1 MLGLE
6 LESLDGV
13 WLVAII
19 MGTLKLLFEIGK
31 VYKSYQENR
40 YYSLDK
46 IKEAFE
52 TEKIDNN
59 LREQLVNTY
68 EKDIFY
74 KVYRLNIEKEYRN
87 KILNISKNSYEI
99 ECSTF
104 RRAGK
109 YIDYKNQDIFLTY
122 RYLYPI
128 EKLINKISAYI
139 YYAIFGFFI
148 IGFLAYSFNYED
160 LLRFYIPIGS
170 KYILL
175 FLGFYALLG
184 SFLCLKK
191 EVALDA
197 VIILKNYADLYQND
211 IEIIHKELL
220 IDKIV
225 KNIFQIS

>member
-52 TEKIDNN
+52 TEKVNTK
-59 LREQLVNTY
+59 LREQLVDTY
-68 EKDIFY
+68 EKEIFH
-74 KVYRLNIEKEYRN
+74 KVYRLNIEKEYRD
-87 KILNISKNSYEI
+87 KILNISKNSYNI

-109 YIDYKNQDIFLTY
+109 YINYKNQNIFLIY
-122 RYLYPI
+122 QDLHPI
-128 EKLINKISAYI
+128 KKQINKYLAYI
-139 YYAIFGFFI
+139 SYMFFSFFI
-148 IGFLAYSFNYED
+148 VGFLAYLFNYEY
-160 LLRFYIPIGS
+160 LLRFYTPIGS
-170 KYILL
+170 KYLML

-184 SFLCLKK
+184 SFFYLKK
-191 EVALDA
+191 EVALEATIVLKDYA
-197 VIILKNYADLYQND
+197 DSHPSDIQIIEKELFFVKILK
-211 IEIIHKELL
+211 
-220 IDKIV
+220 KIFPI
-225 KNIFQIS
+225 N